1 MVWDSMPS
9 GRDAWRYAV
18 MAQDERFLVAK
29 VRYRRLALG
38 TVVVFLGWY
47 LAYVALS
54 AFARG
59 FMARQVI
66 GNVNVALVLGV
77 LQFASTFVLA
87 WWYAHYSRRSI
98 DPLTAQLREEAGQGR
113 VARGGQR
120 GRHAIVEPRKGRH
133 AKGARGDARRDATPR
148 PSNGDMPRSGGDV
161 RRSGGDVRRSG
172 GDVRRSGG
180 DVRRSGGDVRR
191 SGGGMPR
198 SGGGDV
204 RRDGMR
210 RPGFGGL

>member
-38 TVVVFLGWY
+38 TAVAFLGWY

-59 FMARQVI
+59 FMARQVV

-87 WWYAHYSRRSI
+87 WWYSHYSRRSI
-98 DPLTAQLREEAGQGR
+98 DPLTAQLREEAARAGQARLTAGGQRGHRRRQGQQDQQGR
-113 VARGGQR
+113 QDQQGQR
-120 GRHAIVEPRKGRH
+120 GRHAVVEPRRGKH
-133 AKGARGDARRDATPR
+133 AKDTRRD
-148 PSNGDMPRSGGDV
+148 G
-161 RRSGGDVRRSG
+161 RRDGRQ
-172 GDVRRSGG
+172 
-180 DVRRSGGDVRR
+180 
-191 SGGGMPR
+191 
-198 SGGGDV
+198 
-204 RRDGMR
+204 DGMR